1 MCTKF
6 IKNKNPINKP
16 QPSNQL
22 DSLQWDKALDG
33 QAKELVAQ
41 LEMRVFIFLQKKKV
55 MQPHKA
61 ATETAKGKYALRDTS

>member
-41 LEMRVFIFLQKKKV
+41 LEMRVFIFLQKKKSN
-55 MQPHKA
+55 A
-61 ATETAKGKYALRDTS
+61 ATQSSNRDGKR

>member
-6 IKNKNPINKP
+6 IKNKKPINKT
-16 QPSNQL
+16 QPTNEL

-41 LEMRVFIFLQKKKV
+41 LEMRVFIFPQKKK
-55 MQPHKA
+55 K
-61 ATETAKGKYALRDTS
+61 K

>member
-41 LEMRVFIFLQKKKV
+41 LEMRVFIFLQKKK
-55 MQPHKA
+55 
-61 ATETAKGKYALRDTS
+61 